1 MNLNNNDFI
10 TIGNKDESDLI
21 IIWFHGYGSN
31 NWSFEPTLKVIN
43 MQMNEAAYI
52 IMPNAPLV
60 NDKRSWYP
68 LPTKDENNQ
77 LLEDYQGLQASVNA
91 MDNFIDGLNLDV
103 DRKLI
108 IGGFSQGAALA
119 LSMSFSSRH
128 KICGCAALSGYMP
141 CAKIYEKHDISV
153 RDIFMS
159 HGYEDK
165 AIEYDAFQRSL
176 KFLENKTDNIRTSIG
191 SFGHTIN
198 QQVANDLALW
208 FGQRIK

>member
-68 LPTKDENNQ
+68 LPFKDKEFDFVICSHVLEHVEDISFLIMELQRIANQ
-77 LLEDYQGLQASVNA
+77 GYIELPTRLED
-91 MDNFIDGLNLDV
+91 NLVFENKNDH
-103 DRKLI
+103 I
-108 IGGFSQGAALA
+108 W
-119 LSMSFSSRH
+119 SMSYNDEKNLLLISKRQQIIEPILTVSSIKNLNKYFRDSFVIEIHWYKDINFKIVDNNLEFKKISRLKLFKKFFS
-128 KICGCAALSGYMP
+128 K
-141 CAKIYEKHDISV
+141 
-153 RDIFMS
+153 
-159 HGYEDK
+159 
-165 AIEYDAFQRSL
+165 
-176 KFLENKTDNIRTSIG
+176 NIRSM
-191 SFGHTIN
+191 FKKKN
-198 QQVANDLALW
+198 
-208 FGQRIK
+208 

>member
-68 LPTKDENNQ
+68 LPTKDENNE

-91 MDNFIDGLNLDV
+91 MDNFIAVSYTHLTL
-103 DRKLI
+103 
-108 IGGFSQGAALA
+108 
-119 LSMSFSSRH
+119 
-128 KICGCAALSGYMP
+128 P
-141 CAKIYEKHDISV
+141 T
-153 RDIFMS
+153 
-159 HGYEDK
+159 K
-165 AIEYDAFQRSL
+165 A
-176 KFLENKTDNIRTSIG
+176 
-191 SFGHTIN
+191 
-198 QQVANDLALW
+198 
-208 FGQRIK
+208 

>member
-10 TIGNKDESDLI
+10 TIGNKEKSRLT

-31 NWSFEPTLKVIN
+31 NWSFEPALKVIN
-43 MQMNEAAYI
+43 MQINEAAYI

-68 LPTKDENNQ
+68 LPTKDKNQ
-77 LLEDYQGLQASVNA
+77 QLMEDYEGLQASIND
-91 MDNFIDGLNLDV
+91 MDDFIDGLKLDV
-103 DRKLI
+103 NRKLI
-108 IGGFSQGAALA
+108 IGGFSQGAALG

-128 KICGCAALSGYMP
+128 KIYGCAALSGYMP

-165 AIEYDAFQRSL
+165 AIEYDAFQKSL
-176 KFLENKTDNIRTSIG
+176 KFLENKTDNITTSVG

-198 QQVANDLALW
+198 QQVTNDLASW
-208 FGQRIK
+208 FGQKIK